1 MIIFISLITVIYEI
15 RNIFWNIKW
24 NVFNLI
30 EYQTEMS
37 FSMNGV

>member
-1 MIIFISLITVIYEI
+1 MIIFISLIMVIYEI

>member
-1 MIIFISLITVIYEI
+1 MIIMVIYEI